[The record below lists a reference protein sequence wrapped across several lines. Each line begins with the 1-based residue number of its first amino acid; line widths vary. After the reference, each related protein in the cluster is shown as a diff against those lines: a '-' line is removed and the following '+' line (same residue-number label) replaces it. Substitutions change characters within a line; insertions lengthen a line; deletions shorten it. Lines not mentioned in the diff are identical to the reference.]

1 MNQEAL
7 QAPRADI
14 YLLLA
19 TLFRQPPNSDLLK
32 WLAEIE
38 TEDSNSQMS
47 ADWQALKQ
55 AASQATQQEL
65 EEEYQDL
72 FIGVGR
78 GEVMPFASW
87 HLSGALMEKPLIA
100 LRQDLTALGFERNDS
115 VKEPED
121 HIAAICEVMAMLV
134 EENSPQQGV
143 FFNRHIGTWYKDLV
157 KQIQSAN
164 AAGFYVVVAS
174 LLASFLEL
182 EAVALSEQSIAVR
195 SSELD

>member
-32 WLAEIE
+32 WLADIE

-157 KQIQSAN
+157 KQIQNAN